1 MINFLCHNLIPNLP
15 PCKTDKKIPEC
26 HSSSFSAYHRNLT
39 VSETQE
45 KIQESAE
52 KSKKF
57 EFFIFQR
64 YVIIIFMFM
73 VDYVEFIYKYLNDH
87 ILYNAPSDFVFER
100 DLQKALLVVIYYF
113 TTLLRGV
120 RGLAGIIFQYRRDN
134 SLIYLVENTL
144 AWLCNAVSAIG
155 NRWWE
160 GWRRRRQTESEAKAL
175 LFLPLGFL
183 VISLPYLLFS
193 PLGFRIVFLILTF
206 FGNI

>member
-100 DLQKALLVVIYYF
+100 DLQKGPFSSNLLLYYF
-113 TTLLRGV
+113 TTGGEGV
-120 RGLAGIIFQYRRDN
+120 GRYHIPI
-134 SLIYLVENTL
+134 
-144 AWLCNAVSAIG
+144 
-155 NRWWE
+155 
-160 GWRRRRQTESEAKAL
+160 
-175 LFLPLGFL
+175 
-183 VISLPYLLFS
+183 
-193 PLGFRIVFLILTF
+193 
-206 FGNI
+206 